1 MKKIDFYFDISSPYS
16 YLAHEQIKRFE
27 KENKIKVNYMPILL
41 GGIHQLANITAPGL
55 NPLRAKHMIKDLK
68 ICAGWFKVK
77 FQFNRYFPLK
87 TVNIM
92 RGALV
97 AEKEGFLNNYVDQ
110 FYKAAWVDSLN
121 LNDGKI
127 LERFIK
133 NMDINPKSFIEK
145 LSDQK
150 IKDDLKTKTN
160 NAFKKGVFGAPTFIV
175 GSKMFFG
182 QDRLEFVFREAKK

>member
-1 MKKIDFYFDISSPYS
+1 
-16 YLAHEQIKRFE
+16 
-27 KENKIKVNYMPILL
+27 
-41 GGIHQLANITAPGL
+41 
-55 NPLRAKHMIKDLK
+55 
-68 ICAGWFKVK
+68 
-77 FQFNRYFPLK
+77 
-87 TVNIM
+87 M
-92 RGALV
+92 RGALI

-133 NMDINPKSFIEK
+133 NMNINPKSFIEK

-160 NAFKKGVFGAPTFIV
+160 IAFKRGVFGAPTFIV